1 MGTFKLISVESWN
14 NDLNPGLGLW
24 KEDLIN
30 NTFHADDAERI
41 ICIPLHE
48 FHIMINLYDEE
59 KLQTIWTGRIKAVHE
74 GDKQTPFDTA
84 HFIITYVQELDGI
97 NQKLHV
103 RRVITVIVIKNS
115 NGVVLGSRMIMND
128 HIFLAFA
135 VGALT
140 CFHVVQM
147 DLVLGFLEVEIE
159 GDALTIVKKL
169 HAIREDKYE
178 SGNRVA
184 HLLDIEG
191 IKRGV
196 STYLTQGMPFSA
208 AIAVE
213 NDWWWMDL
221 PD

>member
-1 MGTFKLISVESWN
+1 MTDVKYHLAPNSIRV
-14 NDLNPGLGLW
+14 
-24 KEDLIN
+24 
-30 NTFHADDAERI
+30 RI
-41 ICIPLHE
+41 QG
-48 FHIMINLYDEE
+48 M
-59 KLQTIWTGRIKAVHE
+59 K
-74 GDKQTPFDTA
+74 
-84 HFIITYVQELDGI
+84 LDGI

-103 RRVITVIVIKNS
+103 QRVKTERWRLSESPYVKIYFDVTFQNHSKRS
-115 NGVVLGSRMIMND
+115 C
-128 HIFLAFA
+128 
-135 VGALT
+135 T
-140 CFHVVQM
+140 EVQM

-184 HLLDIEG
+184 HLLAIEG

-213 NDWWWMDL
+213 KDWWWMDL